1 MIIDHLQKLKLE
13 RVKWVIEIQIFNWNH
28 MINLTDFP
36 ETFSDFNNVL
46 VQDFKRPDRRNGY
59 LIDL

>member
-28 MINLTDFP
+28 MINLTDFL